1 MGMDGASRGPRGGSV
16 WFGGGGMG
24 GTDVPV
30 GKVGIGG

>member
-16 WFGGGGMG
+16 WFGGMG